1 MPDVEALSIL
11 VYPDP
16 FLAKR
21 ARPVTV
27 EELRS
32 GKADG
37 WDLNELAQRMHAGLA
52 AEQGL
57 GLAAT
62 QVGVGLRLFLARI
75 AKDDKD
81 ALMIINPVLSDM
93 RGSAA
98 EEEGC
103 LSLPGLRAKVK
114 RYTSLHLDGVD
125 LEGQPLSLDAQG
137 LFARVCQH
145 ETDHLDGI
153 LFINRLGMAA
163 RLLVRKPLAEME
175 EEYHL
180 ALKRKK
186 QKQVAIAAK

>member
-1 MPDVEALSIL
+1 MAQSGPLRIL

-21 ARPVTV
+21 ARPVTAA
-27 EELRS
+27 ELKA

-37 WDLNELAQRMHAGLA
+37 WDLAELLQRMQASVS

-62 QVGVGLRLFLARI
+62 QVGVGLRLFLARVNKEDI
-75 AKDDKD
+75 EAQVV
-81 ALMIINPVLSDM
+81 INPVLSEM
-93 RGSAA
+93 RGSAV

-114 RYTSLHLDGVD
+114 RYTSLHLSGVD
-125 LEGQPLSLDAQG
+125 LKGQPLSFDAQD
-137 LFARVCQH
+137 LFARICQH

-153 LFINRLGMAA
+153 LFINRVGMAS
-163 RLLVRKPLAEME
+163 RLLVRKRLAELE
-175 EEYHL
+175 EEYEDWR
-180 ALKRKK
+180 KRRR
-186 QKQVAIAAK
+186 QKPVAV